1 MFAARGETC
10 STMRSTPVTWDLK
23 SLKSLPPSLGLSPSH
38 FVPGCVQHSEK
49 KLGDGDA
56 AHALLAALI
65 ALTNLKLL
73 PYPQSSETQNED
85 LENVVKLV
93 SAEI

>member
-1 MFAARGETC
+1 MLNNAQH
-10 STMRSTPVTWDLK
+10 SNDLGSQE
-23 SLKSLPPSLGLSPSH
+23 SLKNLPPSLGLSPSP
-38 FVPGCVQHSEK
+38 FAPGCVQHSEK

-56 AHALLAALI
+56 AQALLAALI
-65 ALTNLKLL
+65 AQTNLKLL